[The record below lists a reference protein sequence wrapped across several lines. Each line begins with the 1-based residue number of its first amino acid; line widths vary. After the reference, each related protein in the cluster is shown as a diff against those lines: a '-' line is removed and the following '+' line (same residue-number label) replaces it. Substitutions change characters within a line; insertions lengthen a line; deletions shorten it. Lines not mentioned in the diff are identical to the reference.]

1 MNSNRTPSQKVLARQ
16 EKIKA
21 VALELFLT
29 KGYQETSLSDII
41 KLSGGSYSNIYD
53 SFKSKEGLFF
63 EILDDICKKH
73 FHLIYSKTQE
83 IKNSTLKEIL
93 TSFGLAFLEIFN
105 QPEAVAFGKIVYSQV
120 YDKDRH
126 LANWMENNQQNFSYN
141 ILMDFFKQQDNSYI
155 KKNAERLAVLFCTM
169 LKEPYHHLNV
179 LINAPLK
186 NKKEQK
192 EHVEFVVNVF
202 LNGINGSKA

>member
-73 FHLIYSKTQE
+73 FHLIYSKTRE

-155 KKNAERLAVLFCTM
+155 KKNAERLAVLFCSM

-202 LNGINGSKA
+202 LNGINSSKA

>member
-155 KKNAERLAVLFCTM
+155 KKNAERLAVLFCSM

-202 LNGINGSKA
+202 LNGINSSKA

>member
-126 LANWMENNQQNFSYN
+126 LPNWMENNQQNFSYN

-155 KKNAERLAVLFCTM
+155 KKNAERLAVLFCSM

-202 LNGINGSKA
+202 LNGINSSKA

>member
-1 MNSNRTPSQKVLARQ
+1 MNSNKTPSQKVLARQ
-16 EKIKA
+16 EKIKT

-83 IKNSTLKEIL
+83 IKNGTLKEIL
-93 TSFGLAFLEIFN
+93 ISFGLAFVEIFN
-105 QPEAVAFGKIVYSQV
+105 QPETIAFGKIVYSQV

-126 LANWMENNQQNFSYN
+126 LANWIENNQQNFSYN
-141 ILMDFFKQQDNSYI
+141 ILMDFFKQQDNSYM

-186 NKKEQK
+186 NKKKQK
-192 EHVEFVVNVF
+192 EHVEFIVNVF
-202 LNGINGSKA
+202 LNGINDSKA

>member
-73 FHLIYSKTQE
+73 LHLIYSKTQE

-155 KKNAERLAVLFCTM
+155 KKMQKDLLFFFVLC
-169 LKEPYHHLNV
+169 
-179 LINAPLK
+179 
-186 NKKEQK
+186 
-192 EHVEFVVNVF
+192 
-202 LNGINGSKA
+202 

>member
-1 MNSNRTPSQKVLARQ
+1 MNSNRIPSQKVLARQ

-53 SFKSKEGLFF
+53 GFKSKEGLFF
-63 EILDDICKKH
+63 EILDDIYKKH

-83 IKNSTLKEIL
+83 IENGTLKEIL
-93 TSFGLAFLEIFN
+93 TSFGLAFIEIFN
-105 QPEAVAFGKIVYSQV
+105 QPEAVAFGKIIYSQV

-126 LANWMENNQQNFSYN
+126 LANWIENNQQNFSYN
-141 ILMDFFKQQDNSYI
+141 ILMDFFKQQNNSYM
-155 KKNAERLAVLFCTM
+155 KKNAEKLAVLFCTM

-179 LINAPLK
+179 LINARLK

>member
-105 QPEAVAFGKIVYSQV
+105 QPETVAFGKIIYSQV

-126 LANWMENNQQNFSYN
+126 LTNWMENNQQNFSYN

-155 KKNAERLAVLFCTM
+155 KKNAERLAVLFCSM

-202 LNGINGSKA
+202 LNGINSSKA

>member
-126 LANWMENNQQNFSYN
+126 LTNWMENNQQNFSYN

-155 KKNAERLAVLFCTM
+155 KKNAERLAVLFCSM

-179 LINAPLK
+179 LINTPLK

-202 LNGINGSKA
+202 LNGINSSKA

>member
-1 MNSNRTPSQKVLARQ
+1 MNSNKTPSQKVLARQ

-83 IKNSTLKEIL
+83 IKNGTLKEIL
-93 TSFGLAFLEIFN
+93 ISFGLAFVEIFN
-105 QPEAVAFGKIVYSQV
+105 QPETIAFGKIVYSQV

-126 LANWMENNQQNFSYN
+126 LANWIENNQQNFSYN
-141 ILMDFFKQQDNSYI
+141 ILMDFFKQQDNSYM
-155 KKNAERLAVLFCTM
+155 KKNAEKLAVLFYTM

-186 NKKEQK
+186 NKKKQK

-202 LNGINGSKA
+202 LNGINDSKA

>member
-155 KKNAERLAVLFCTM
+155 KKNAERLAILFCSM

-202 LNGINGSKA
+202 LNGINSSKA

>member
-105 QPEAVAFGKIVYSQV
+105 QPEAVAFGKIIYSQV

-155 KKNAERLAVLFCTM
+155 KKNAERLAVLFCSM

-202 LNGINGSKA
+202 LNGINSSKA

>member
-126 LANWMENNQQNFSYN
+126 LANWMENNQQIFSYN

-155 KKNAERLAVLFCTM
+155 KKNAERLAVLFCSM

-202 LNGINGSKA
+202 LNGINSSKA

>member
-1 MNSNRTPSQKVLARQ
+1 MKN
-16 EKIKA
+16 

-53 SFKSKEGLFF
+53 SFKNKEGLFF

-73 FHLIYSKTQE
+73 FHLIRSKTQE
-83 IKNSTLKEIL
+83 IKDGSLKEIL
-93 TSFGLAFLEIFN
+93 ISFGMAFVEIFN
-105 QPEAVAFGKIVYSQV
+105 QPEAVAFGRIVYSQV

-126 LANWMENNQQNFSYN
+126 LANWIDNNQQNFSYN
-141 ILMDFFKQQDNSYI
+141 ILMDFFQQQEDSFM
-155 KKNAERLAVLFCTM
+155 KKNAEKLAITFCTM

-192 EHVEFVVNVF
+192 KHVEFIVNIF
-202 LNGINGSKA
+202 LNGINSHKNLS